1 MTLLDQLSQAGAFAH
16 RAPIATEIKVAGKT
30 FTAYFRDLPGVE
42 VRKILFDKG
51 EARDRDV
58 ELLDKVLCD
67 EAGAALLDRTQIE
80 SLKLEWLAALASGA
94 LRALGIGQEG
104 GAEAKKR

>member
-16 RAPIATEIKVAGKT
+16 RAPIATEIKVAGNT

-51 EARDRDV
+51 DARDRDV

-67 EAGAALLDRTQIE
+67 EAGAALLDRSQIE